1 MADGAL
7 GALTAALADRY
18 AIEREI
24 GAGGM
29 ATVYLAR
36 DLKHDRRVALKV
48 LKPELGAVLGVERF
62 LSEIKV
68 TANLQHPNLLPLFD
82 SGEAGGMLFYVMPY
96 VEGETL
102 RARLE
107 REKQLP
113 VDDAVR
119 IASAI
124 ASALAYAHAQ
134 GVIHRDLKPENIL
147 MQAGQPVIADFGIA
161 LAVSNAGGARVTQT
175 GLSLGTPQYMS
186 PEQATGDRA
195 IDGRT
200 DIYSLGAMTYEMLVG
215 DPPHTAS
222 TAQAIVAKVLTEKP
236 SSVQT
241 SRPAVS
247 DEVAYAVQKALEKL
261 PADRWST
268 AQAFAEAL
276 QGHSG
281 TGNVT
286 TARHARGVPVTRW
299 SVKASPLPWMVAFVV
314 AVVVAV
320 LGWMRGAPAASA
332 EVIRFELSAPAGA
345 QFSAAIGGVTSYFA
359 ISPDGKRVV
368 FTANRASGQPLFWLR
383 EIGSLTAQPIPGT
396 EYADNPAFSPDGKW
410 IAFSA
415 PDGMLK
421 KIGIDGG
428 SLTTLCELGAA
439 GSIGI
444 TWLSD
449 HEIAFAKW
457 NIADHGLWRVSA
469 DGGVARLITA
479 KERVGSERQQAEPR
493 AIAGGRLLLY
503 SSSESTNNT
512 RIAVADVATGKTV
525 IFKSLA
531 GAQAL
536 GVLRGHLIYVRGDG
550 ALMAAPFDERAL
562 TVGPPVQIL
571 DSIAVSRQEVGAA
584 LSESGTLLYQR
595 GGGSSQLVTVDEH
608 GAVRVLVDSVR
619 AYAHPRLSPD
629 GKRIAFEVR
638 GPSDAQVSV
647 YDLVAHTVERL
658 TRDGSNDRPEWSPDG
673 KRVMYPSTRGDTT
686 ALWWKAAD
694 GSGPETR
701 VQTHTYPIREGALTP
716 DGKSVVFRVDTDTSN
731 RDVFMASLA
740 GDHTPVPLLVSR
752 ADEKEPRISPDSKW
766 LAYVSDES
774 GREEVYVRTLAPGGG
789 RVPVSA
795 GGGGEPLWSADGRRL
810 FYRHGSKLMA
820 ATIATSP
827 TLSVTKRDDIF
838 DIAFATDPY
847 HPNYDVFA
855 DGKRFVMVQ
864 PLESS
869 RSTVI
874 VVNFVEEL
882 KRRVGAK
889 Q

>member
-1 MADGAL
+1 MADSAL

-222 TAQAIVAKVLTEKP
+222 TAQAIVAKVLTERP

-247 DEVAYAVQKALEKL
+247 DEVAYAVAKALEKL
-261 PADRWST
+261 PADRWNS

-276 QGHSG
+276 QGNAG
-281 TGNVT
+281 TGGAT
-286 TARHARGVPVTRW
+286 AARHARGVPVTRW
-299 SVKASPLPWMVAFVV
+299 SVKASPLPWAVAFVV
-314 AVVVAV
+314 AAVVAV
-320 LGWMRGAPAASA
+320 IGWMRGGNAASP
-332 EVIRFELSAPAGA
+332 EVIRFELPAPAGA
-345 QFSAAIGGVTSYFA
+345 QFSSAISGIASYLA

-368 FTANRASGQPLFWLR
+368 FTASRVNGPDLLWVRD
-383 EIGSLTAQPIPGT
+383 IGSLTARPIAGT
-396 EYADNPAFSPDGKW
+396 EYGDNPAFSPDGKW
-410 IAFSA
+410 IAFGA
-415 PDGMLK
+415 PDGTLK
-421 KIGIDGG
+421 KVAIDGG
-428 SLTTLCELGAA
+428 SMMTLCELGAA

-449 HEIAFAKW
+449 RELAFAKW
-457 NIADHGLWRVSA
+457 NLTDHGLWRVSA
-469 DGGVARLITA
+469 DGGTAMRFTA
-479 KERVGSERQQAEPR
+479 KEPARDERQQAEPR
-493 AIAGGRLLLY
+493 AIAGGRLVLY
-503 SSSESTNNT
+503 SSSESVNNT
-512 RIAVADVATGKTV
+512 RIAVAEVATGRTV

-536 GVLRGHLIYVRGDG
+536 GVTHGQLLYVRGDG

-562 TVGPPVQIL
+562 TVGAPVQIL

-584 LSESGTLLYQR
+584 LSESGSLLYQR

-608 GAVRVLVDSVR
+608 GVVRTLVDSVR

-629 GKRIAFEVR
+629 GRRIAFEVR

-647 YDLVAHTVERL
+647 YDLAAHTVERL

-673 KRVMYPSTRGDTT
+673 KRIMYPSARGDTT
-686 ALWWKAAD
+686 ALRWKAAD
-694 GSGPETR
+694 GSGPETQ
-701 VQTHTYPIREGALTP
+701 VQIHAYPIREGVLTP
-716 DGKSVVFRVDTDTSN
+716 DGRSVVYRVDADTSN
-731 RDVFMASLA
+731 RDVFMASLT
-740 GDHTPVPLLVSR
+740 GDHTPVPLLVSK
-752 ADEKEPRISPDSKW
+752 ADEKLPRVSPDSKW

-795 GGGGEPLWSADGRRL
+795 GGGGEPLWSGDGRRL
-810 FYRHGSKLMA
+810 FYRHGSKMMA
-820 ATIATSP
+820 ATIATTP
-827 TLSVTKRDDIF
+827 TLSVTKRDDVF
-838 DIAFATDPY
+838 DIPFATDPY
-847 HPNYDVFA
+847 HPNYDVTA

-869 RSTVI
+869 RATVL
-874 VVNFVEEL
+874 VVNFAEEL
-882 KRRVGAK
+882 KRRVGGK
-889 Q
+889 P